1 MGRCLENKFS
11 STGLPPHDSFIRFQ
25 VEEAWQDWTAAPPQ
39 EAPEAPFLGGTMDR
53 QSKTDGESGGD
64 STFDVI
70 LVILSV
76 LMPRYQLFGVHTTN
90 STTNIYIGF
99 VEFPVTVRNQSLLFL
114 TKALGNHRHHFHH
127 HHPLLLV
134 IG

>member
-1 MGRCLENKFS
+1 
-11 STGLPPHDSFIRFQ
+11 
-25 VEEAWQDWTAAPPQ
+25 
-39 EAPEAPFLGGTMDR
+39 MDR

-90 STTNIYIGF
+90 QYHKHIYRVCRISCNSQEPIITIFDQG
-99 VEFPVTVRNQSLLFL
+99 PW
-114 TKALGNHRHHFHH
+114 
-127 HHPLLLV
+127 
-134 IG
+134 

>member
-1 MGRCLENKFS
+1 
-11 STGLPPHDSFIRFQ
+11 
-25 VEEAWQDWTAAPPQ
+25 
-39 EAPEAPFLGGTMDR
+39 MDR